1 MAKKLILA
9 IDDEKDILKLLHYN
23 LEREGY
29 QVLTA
34 KSGEEGLEV
43 ARAKHPDLIILDI
56 MLPEMDGLEVCRIL
70 RSNKET
76 KHIPVL
82 MLTAKTSEVDQI
94 VGFELGAN
102 DYISK
107 PFSVKVL
114 SARIKNIFRS
124 LEPKKGESAMLRAGE
139 LLIDRERHNFMIKG
153 KPVMLTKLEFKM
165 LAFLLENRGRVFS
178 REQLLDRVWEGGA
191 FVVDRT
197 VDVHMRSIRRKL
209 GKHRDMIETVRG
221 SGYRFSETQDV
232 G

>member
-56 MLPEMDGLEVCRIL
+56 MLPEMDWFEVCRIL
-70 RSNKET
+70 SSNKET